1 MLRAESAMTPRPIL
15 ALLAEGAAPAPNPL
29 LDALPIL
36 LVFAVAYFLL
46 IRPMG
51 KEEKERRKRL
61 DAIKKGDEV
70 VVGGIVGRVSN
81 WEDPIIGTVEIAD
94 KVKVRVLK
102 KDVTDTLEAARAKA
116 NAGKGQGKDAKTP
129 AKSEKAA
136 AKGA

>member
-1 MLRAESAMTPRPIL
+1 MLRATPVMKTLPSI
-15 ALLAEGAAPAPNPL
+15 ALLAEGAPAGPNPL
-29 LDALPIL
+29 LDLLPIL
-36 LVFAVAYFLL
+36 LIFAVAYFLL

-61 DAIKKGDEV
+61 EAIKKGDQV

-81 WEDPIIGTVEIAD
+81 WDDPHIGTVEIAD

-102 KDVTDTLEAARAKA
+102 KDVTDTLEAALAKA
-116 NAGKGQGKDAKTP
+116 AGPSKDAKKDQGE
-129 AKSEKAA
+129 ARA